1 MGNGNAGKG
10 MTANE
15 NLEPIPRH
23 LHHQDQWAIL
33 SAHSIL
39 PTLTKITKKPV
50 EIATTTL
57 ELLLN
62 NDWDSHR
69 SRWKTDRQTD
79 DRRKCT

>member
-39 PTLTKITKKPV
+39 PTLTKITKN
-50 EIATTTL
+50 L
-57 ELLLN
+57 
-62 NDWDSHR
+62 
-69 SRWKTDRQTD
+69 
-79 DRRKCT
+79 